1 MLGRKQDK
9 KMGHDH
15 KKKDLNGFLMELL
28 QSVEVGYHTIFI
40 IPTTMM
46 EGIWLV
52 PDSHKSN
59 REGTE
64 KPTARPFQVL
74 CKFKKLI

>member
-1 MLGRKQDK
+1 MRNHLVCWEENGVK
-9 KMGHDH
+9 KWEMIT
-15 KKKDLNGFLMELL
+15 KKDLNGFLMELL
-28 QSVEVGYHTIFI
+28 QSAEVDHRTIFI

-59 REGTE
+59 RCCGQ
-64 KPTARPFQVL
+64 AFL
-74 CKFKKLI
+74 

>member
-1 MLGRKQDK
+1 
-9 KMGHDH
+9 MGHDH

-59 REGTE
+59 REGT
-64 KPTARPFQVL
+64 
-74 CKFKKLI
+74 

>member
-1 MLGRKQDK
+1 
-9 KMGHDH
+9 MGHDH

-52 PDSHKSN
+52 PDSINPIGRALKN
-59 REGTE
+59 LPRD
-64 KPTARPFQVL
+64 RF
-74 CKFKKLI
+74 KFCVN

>member
-1 MLGRKQDK
+1 
-9 KMGHDH
+9 MGHDH

-52 PDSHKSN
+52 PDSHKS
-59 REGTE
+59 
-64 KPTARPFQVL
+64 RPFQVL
-74 CKFKKLI
+74 CKLKKLI

>member
-1 MLGRKQDK
+1 
-9 KMGHDH
+9 MGHDH

-59 REGTE
+59 RE
-64 KPTARPFQVL
+64 RPFQVL
-74 CKFKKLI
+74 CKLKKLI

>member
-1 MLGRKQDK
+1 
-9 KMGHDH
+9 MGHDH

-64 KPTARPFQVL
+64 KPTALNFREYPKVCVNLQTDVR
-74 CKFKKLI
+74 